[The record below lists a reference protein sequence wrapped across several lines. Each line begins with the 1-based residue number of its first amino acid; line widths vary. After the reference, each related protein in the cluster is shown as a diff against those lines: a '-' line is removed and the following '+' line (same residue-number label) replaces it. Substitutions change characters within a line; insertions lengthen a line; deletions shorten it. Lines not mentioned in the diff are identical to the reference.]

1 MRVNARLDEERAM
14 KLAQLQSLTQS
25 SVSDVLKRAIDHL
38 HREQMACSREKLK
51 GLTSSDFIGCA
62 EGPPNLANDYKR
74 YIAGDLAGKHGA
86 G

>member
-1 MRVNARLDEERAM
+1 MRVNARLDDERAA
-14 KLAQLQSLTQS
+14 KLTQLQALTRS
-25 SVSDVLKRAIDHL
+25 SASDVLKRAIDHL
-38 HREQMACSREKLK
+38 HREQLARSQEKLE

-62 EGPPNLANDYKR
+62 EGPQDLADEYKR

>member
-1 MRVNARLDEERAM
+1 MAR
-14 KLAQLQSLTQS
+14 
-25 SVSDVLKRAIDHL
+25 
-38 HREQMACSREKLK
+38 SREKLD

-62 EGPPNLANDYKR
+62 EGPQDLADEYKR